1 MIFQGSDKKT
11 HNLTTSLQEWLSDH
25 RLKTY
30 LPWRLIAF
38 IIPGNPRLR
47 ENWGLKVEGEQW
59 RSTPHWSQVGFR
71 FPLSPMF
78 KC

>member
-30 LPWRLIAF
+30 HPWRPKT
-38 IIPGNPRLR
+38 PGELGFEGGR
-47 ENWGLKVEGEQW
+47 GAVEEHSSLESGGF
-59 RSTPHWSQVGFR
+59 QV
-71 FPLSPMF
+71 PALPNV
-78 KC
+78 